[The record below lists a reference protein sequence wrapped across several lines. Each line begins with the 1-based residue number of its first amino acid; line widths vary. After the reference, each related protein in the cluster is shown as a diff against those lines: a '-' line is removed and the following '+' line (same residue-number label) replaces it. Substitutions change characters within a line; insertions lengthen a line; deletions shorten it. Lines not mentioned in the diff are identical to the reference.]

1 MKRKDIKKSS
11 GELMRFVLVGIVAT
25 LIHYVLYFL
34 LLGVVHHNIA
44 YTVGYLVS
52 FGCNYVLSSRYTF
65 RVPMTTQK
73 LAGFAVS
80 HLSNY
85 LIQLGLLNLFIWMGL
100 SEKLAPWP
108 VFLIA
113 VPINFLLVRFALTRR
128 NQANDSLVLY
138 LLLAGFAILWLNLL
152 DMPTMSDDII
162 YRFMWNSDETAAVQP
177 IGGLGDLLQSQVTHY
192 LSTNGRFVVHLL
204 VQGFYVFIPPVV
216 VQLLNTVL
224 FVVLL
229 WLCTRWVA
237 RPAHRL
243 FVAVAV
249 TFFIFVVMQGFRTTM
264 VWSLGAFNYLWV
276 LVGVMSLLLWLRHIQ
291 AETITTRHWLLA
303 TLALLVGWSHEGLSL
318 PLSVAFALWLLRN
331 RKQWKSAVT
340 PYLLFFMVGT
350 LLCLLSPGIWN
361 RTGEVVGLPM
371 RLINGSLNIVFNMRI
386 GWLLLLTL
394 FIIGRKN
401 KELLKTHLHEQ
412 LYGYVALLASV
423 GIIFLCGTTLE
434 RVAFFTDFIA
444 MLLWLRLLTEMLSAK
459 WSKRLVIA
467 AGILMLLCYVPAY
480 LVRQENKENWNFAE
494 EQMRRPGQEL
504 IAVRQPQK
512 DDCRLMNYFRKHY
525 VIPSFEFGVFCSY
538 MGFDANDINM
548 RCAARLYHKEKLVF
562 LPEDVVQRIN
572 TDSYA
577 YTNYEMD
584 ENENLY
590 IWRLN
595 DNADVKRVTFVLNDE
610 DPSQLSL
617 PQRLLAYDGNTY
629 DLDDFHYEVVSVD
642 GRRYLVFTRPTTNIY
657 RRINQVEYE

>member
-1 MKRKDIKKSS
+1 MKLKDIKKSR
-11 GELMRFVLVGIVAT
+11 GELMRFVLVGILAT

-34 LLGVVHHNIA
+34 LLGIVHHNIA

-113 VPINFLLVRFALTRR
+113 VPINFLLVRFALTRK

-204 VQGFYVFIPPVV
+204 VQGFYVFIPSVV
-216 VQLLNTVL
+216 MQLLNTVL

-291 AETITTRHWLLA
+291 AETVNTRHWLLA

-512 DDCRLMNYFRKHY
+512 DDCWLMNYFRKHY

-572 TDSYA
+572 TDSAA
-577 YTNYEMD
+577 YTNYELD

-590 IWRLN
+590 IWQLN
-595 DNADVKRVTFVLNDE
+595 DNAEVKRVTFVLNDE

-617 PQRLLAYDGNTY
+617 PQRLLVYDGNTY

-657 RRINQVEYE
+657 RRINHVEYE